1 MSTRGGSIGAGR
13 RGAHGGPGGDHRGL
27 RGGAGRP
34 RWLRDGCADL
44 DNDEDGVLDEHDK
57 CPDEPEDIDGFED
70 DDGCH
75 DDPPAVL
82 PADG

>member
-1 MSTRGGSIGAGR
+1 MPAE
-13 RGAHGGPGGDHRGL
+13 GGPTVAPVETTEVCE
-27 RGGAGRP
+27 AGP
-34 RWLRDGCADL
+34 EDLDGFEDDDGCADL